1 MVTSRYQKISGSKPW
16 SGPEE
21 LELELELELEV
32 SSREFCSSDSI
43 WVTVRLSNTAL
54 ITITPRLLS

>member
-1 MVTSRYQKISGSKPW
+1 MVRSRYQKISGSKPW

-21 LELELELELEV
+21 LELELELEV
-32 SSREFCSSDSI
+32 SSKEFCSSDSI